1 MSLIEVLSE
10 RREALASAWFE
21 CIVNRYPQETAS
33 FLRRQRDA
41 FANPVGAGL
50 REALGPLVDS
60 LVDGLEQERVEA
72 ALDRILRVRAVQEM
86 PPSAAVSFV
95 LELKRLVRAH
105 LDLGDGHPN
114 VDELSE
120 LDDRVERLLLAAF
133 DVYSRCREQ
142 VCEIRV
148 RAIHN
153 RSLKVMERMNAW
165 RARREG
171 DGESGAPTS
180 DG

>member
-1 MSLIEVLSE
+1 
-10 RREALASAWFE
+10 
-21 CIVNRYPQETAS
+21 
-33 FLRRQRDA
+33 
-41 FANPVGAGL
+41 
-50 REALGPLVDS
+50 
-60 LVDGLEQERVEA
+60 
-72 ALDRILRVRAVQEM
+72 VRAVQEM

-95 LELKRLVRAH
+95 LELKRIVRTH
-105 LDLGDGHPN
+105 VDVGDGQQR
-114 VDELSE
+114 VDGLSE

-171 DGESGAPTS
+171 DGENGAPTS